1 MPKVKRLGGLL
12 VAIAVGA
19 VLLPGISTADQDGH
33 KHPQKHEKPIGAAG
47 AAQLPIFDAHIH
59 YKEPAWGPYPP
70 DTIIELMDSNGVA
83 MGLVSSTPD
92 EGTIMLLKAA
102 PKRIVPELRPYH
114 GDAGSSNWTQAQ
126 GMKDYLVKR
135 LDEHPHEGIGE
146 FHLHSIDTVDK
157 DLLKAVTEMAL
168 ARDIPL
174 HVHSGAEPV
183 KVLFEIAP
191 EVTII
196 WAHAGMSEPPE
207 VIEALMAG
215 HTRLFADTSFR
226 ERDILVADDKLDDAW
241 RALLVRFSDRFM
253 VGTDTWVNSQWENY
267 DGLISMNRQWLS
279 LLPRKI
285 AEQIA
290 YQNAEKL
297 FDREISLKQIGTR

>member
-1 MPKVKRLGGLL
+1 MIKVARLGNFL
-12 VAIAVGA
+12 AAMAVSA
-19 VLLPGISTADQDGH
+19 LLLPGISNADQDGH
-33 KHPQKHEKPIGAAG
+33 KHEHDKPIGAAG

-59 YKEPAWGPYPP
+59 YKEPAWGPFPP
-70 DTIIELMDSNGVA
+70 DTIIELMDNNGVA

-102 PKRIVPELRPYH
+102 PNRIVPELRPYH
-114 GDAGSSNWTQAQ
+114 GDAGSSNWTRAP

-146 FHLHSIDTVDK
+146 FHLHSIDTADK
-157 DLLKAVTEMAL
+157 NLLKAVTEMAL

-183 KVLFEIAP
+183 RVLFDMAP
-191 EVTII
+191 NITII

-207 VIEALMAG
+207 VIEALMAK

-226 ERDILVADDKLDDAW
+226 ERDILIADDKLDDAW
-241 RALLVRFSDRFM
+241 QTLLVRFSDRFM
-253 VGTDTWVNSQWENY
+253 VGSDTWVNGQWEDY
-267 DGLISMNRQWLS
+267 DGLISLNRQWLS

-285 AEQIA
+285 AEKIA